1 MNKKLFFIL
10 TIIHLNIF
18 CISAQI
24 YPVRP
29 QLSDKHSFS
38 MILLP
43 DPQSYNKFDANQPL
57 FELQTAW
64 IANSIEPLN
73 IKGVLCTG
81 DLVEQNEIRI
91 PDGINGNQTSE
102 EQWQAASRAFER
114 LDDKISYVVCTG
126 NHDYGYE
133 KAENRLCHLPDYF
146 PSERNSCWKKSLVET
161 GLNYQGIPTLENAA
175 YEFETDTWGK
185 LLVISL
191 EFAPRDEAIEWAA
204 KVAGKAKYKNHK
216 VILLTHSYMSPEAKR
231 HIKESYKISPA
242 NYGEAIWQKLVYPSS
257 NISMVIC
264 GHECEIADYKGNVSF
279 RTDKNSTGKNVAQM
293 MFNAQTA
300 DGQWHGNGG
309 DCWLR
314 IMEFMPDG
322 KTIKI
327 MSSAQDHKRAKD
339 GDKGL
344 NTGGM
349 GTFSPSPFYTDE
361 VQKFCEEKVYQPT
374 MDAMKKEG
382 RDFVGILFVG
392 LMLTEDGPK
401 VLEYNARFGDPEAQV
416 VLPRMKNGII
426 DVMNACIDGKL
437 DEIDL
442 QFEDNAAVC
451 VVLASDG
458 YPEHYEKGKVITGFE
473 KFDGKDGYYVFHAGT
488 KLTDEGIVTNGG
500 RVLGVT
506 AKGKDLKEARKNA
519 YEATNWIDFSNKY
532 MRHDIGKAI
541 DEA

>member
-102 EQWQAASRAFER
+102 E
-114 LDDKISYVVCTG
+114 
-126 NHDYGYE
+126 HDYGYE

-327 MSSAQDHKRAKD
+327 K
-339 GDKGL
+339 
-344 NTGGM
+344 
-349 GTFSPSPFYTDE
+349 TFSPLFALSPLTSEKAWRTDS
-361 VQKFCEEKVYQPT
+361 Y
-374 MDAMKKEG
+374 D
-382 RDFVGILFVG
+382 
-392 LMLTEDGPK
+392 
-401 VLEYNARFGDPEAQV
+401 
-416 VLPRMKNGII
+416 
-426 DVMNACIDGKL
+426 
-437 DEIDL
+437 
-442 QFEDNAAVC
+442 QFD
-451 VVLASDG
+451 
-458 YPEHYEKGKVITGFE
+458 ITIE
-473 KFDGKDGYYVFHAGT
+473 
-488 KLTDEGIVTNGG
+488 
-500 RVLGVT
+500 
-506 AKGKDLKEARKNA
+506 
-519 YEATNWIDFSNKY
+519 
-532 MRHDIGKAI
+532 
-541 DEA
+541 